1 LESAVEQLDL
11 DKKIRVLD
19 QSPLVESVAIT
30 EAGPDDSKPQYLNGV
45 LKIATKHSPRGLLK
59 KIELIE
65 KLPPTEQREVR
76 AYLEAKEKAVPSDGI
91 RRMDFAQGLA
101 IGQGIFKRH
110 PELFRKLA
118 Q

>member
-1 LESAVEQLDL
+1 
-11 DKKIRVLD
+11 
-19 QSPLVESVAIT
+19 
-30 EAGPDDSKPQYLNGV
+30 
-45 LKIATKHSPRGLLK
+45 
-59 KIELIE
+59 
-65 KLPPTEQREVR
+65 
-76 AYLEAKEKAVPSDGI
+76 LEAKEKAVPSDGI